1 MLLTDKEY
9 PGSIKHSLYDKDF
22 GYSNQTLGLT
32 LCIGLRFMHSVV
44 CNDIIAWVTA
54 R

>member
-22 GYSNQTLGLT
+22 GYINIKRATK
-32 LCIGLRFMHSVV
+32 R
-44 CNDIIAWVTA
+44 WV
-54 R
+54 